1 MGGRHATT
9 RHRTPAVSLADEPG
23 AVRQCLQ
30 AYADRGVFRGFTE
43 RPRRSDRVV
52 FSFTWLARAPYDLI
66 YEPATGSF
74 TFTNVLPN
82 VSARTPLARALKTF
96 IEARS
101 ATRLPEHRRIN
112 PRRASVTAFVRQG
125 TMRLQIVAKSGH
137 HAYGANRV
145 VNLVHEVY
153 LHLQSYYPEY
163 LWDNYDVPQD

>member
-1 MGGRHATT
+1 M
-9 RHRTPAVSLADEPG
+9 SLADEPG